1 MPDSTG
7 LREIFCKSALN
18 KTGIPGY
25 QYCLNPYGGCLHRCS
40 YCYASFM
47 CRFTGHKES
56 WGDFLDVKVNF
67 PEVLKKQ
74 LSGRVRKEGRVILGT
89 VTDAYQPAE
98 ARYGITRK
106 SLEILAAYP
115 SLEVHLLTKSD
126 LVARDL
132 DILQQLQNCQVGFTI
147 TSLNEKAARILESG
161 ASSPQS
167 RLTAAR
173 QLIRAGIRV
182 WVFIAPLLPGISDSE
197 AALNSL
203 FASLAQ
209 AGVQEILIDSLN
221 PYPAVVHRLKSAYRD
236 SFPQLLPELESYLYQ
251 REFYTDRIKARVEG
265 IARSYGCR
273 PEFL

>member
-7 LREIFCKSALN
+7 LREILCKSALN

-56 WGDFLDVKVNF
+56 WGNFLDVKVNF

-167 RLTAAR
+167 RLNAAR
-173 QLIRAGIRV
+173 QLIKAGIRV

-203 FASLAQ
+203 FDSLAQ
-209 AGVQEILIDSLN
+209 AGVQEILIDSLT

-236 SFPQLLPELESYLYQ
+236 SFPRLLPELESYLDQ
-251 REFYTDRIKARVEG
+251 SEVYTDRIKAQVEN

>member
-1 MPDSTG
+1 
-7 LREIFCKSALN
+7 
-18 KTGIPGY
+18 
-25 QYCLNPYGGCLHRCS
+25 
-40 YCYASFM
+40 M

-167 RLTAAR
+167 RLNAAR
-173 QLIRAGIRV
+173 QLIKAGIRV

-203 FASLAQ
+203 FDSLAQ
-209 AGVQEILIDSLN
+209 AGVQEILIDSLT

-236 SFPQLLPELESYLYQ
+236 SFPRLLPELESYLDQ
-251 REFYTDRIKARVEG
+251 SEVYTDRIKAQVEN